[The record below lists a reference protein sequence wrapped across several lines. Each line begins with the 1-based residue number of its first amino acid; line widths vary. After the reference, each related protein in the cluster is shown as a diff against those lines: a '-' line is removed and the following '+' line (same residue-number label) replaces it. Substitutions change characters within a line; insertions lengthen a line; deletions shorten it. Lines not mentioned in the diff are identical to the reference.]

1 MYSFREKSVIIWL
14 MNRFVKIRLLK
25 SGGRIMK
32 KLLTW
37 LLLLSASLF
46 FAHPV
51 NADADTTA
59 NSEVFASIYRQGVS
73 KGILTES
80 NSSEAEFVKYCSTEA
95 FPMYLKYVEVDPGTS
110 FEQYVADENY
120 FVSCN
125 PNNDHPDTISADNS
139 QSKGKGYSIFS
150 SFIAAKSGYSMKAGD
165 ILVCH
170 GTDSAGIFAGHAA
183 FATSANYILE
193 MPGPNR
199 TVEHPSKESFFKKHT
214 GKGKYVD
221 VYRIK
226 KHPHYADAASTY
238 AYRHLYKNPKDRPK
252 YGFQSGLY
260 SMKDSY
266 CSKYVYYAYYKVLPK
281 GTLKTYNNWHI
292 VHPFTFVGNFQGDFK
307 ASYLHQITSWK

>member
-1 MYSFREKSVIIWL
+1 
-14 MNRFVKIRLLK
+14 
-25 SGGRIMK
+25 MK

-73 KGILTES
+73 
-80 NSSEAEFVKYCSTEA
+80 
-95 FPMYLKYVEVDPGTS
+95 
-110 FEQYVADENY
+110 
-120 FVSCN
+120 
-125 PNNDHPDTISADNS
+125 
-139 QSKGKGYSIFS
+139 
-150 SFIAAKSGYSMKAGD
+150 
-165 ILVCH
+165 
-170 GTDSAGIFAGHAA
+170 
-183 FATSANYILE
+183 
-193 MPGPNR
+193 
-199 TVEHPSKESFFKKHT
+199 
-214 GKGKYVD
+214 KGKYVD

-281 GTLKTYNNWHI
+281 GALKTYNNRHI
-292 VHPFTFVGNFQGDFK
+292 VPPFTFVGNFQGDFK

>member
-1 MYSFREKSVIIWL
+1 
-14 MNRFVKIRLLK
+14 
-25 SGGRIMK
+25 MK

-59 NSEVFASIYRQGVS
+59 NFEVFASIYRQGVS

-150 SFIAAKSGYSMKAGD
+150 SFIAAKSGYSMKA
-165 ILVCH
+165 
-170 GTDSAGIFAGHAA
+170 
-183 FATSANYILE
+183 
-193 MPGPNR
+193 
-199 TVEHPSKESFFKKHT
+199 
-214 GKGKYVD
+214 
-221 VYRIK
+221 
-226 KHPHYADAASTY
+226 
-238 AYRHLYKNPKDRPK
+238 
-252 YGFQSGLY
+252 Q
-260 SMKDSY
+260 
-266 CSKYVYYAYYKVLPK
+266 
-281 GTLKTYNNWHI
+281 
-292 VHPFTFVGNFQGDFK
+292 GNFK